1 MIIGGGAALY
11 GGFRSLGS
19 YDYGYGSMAAGGLG
33 AAVIGA
39 LITLAG
45 CVVYI
50 VFMALPSKPEG
61 ARFDDGA
68 AATPMPQGAYGA
80 PYSTP
85 VPRISPLERARTR
98 LQPAGPG
105 LRPAGHA
112 DPDYGQPAAPAP
124 DYGQV
129 PAPQY
134 GQPRPRPHSTAR
146 FRRCLKTPATNPQ
159 HLLSTRLPPA
169 TMPRNPGKASN
180 RYR

>member
-1 MIIGGGAALY
+1 ML
-11 GGFRSLGS
+11 FRSS

-85 VPRISPLERARTR
+85 VPPNFAAPNAPAPGFN
-98 LQPAGPG
+98 QPA
-105 LRPAGHA
+105 PAYGQPPMPT
-112 DPDYGQPAAPAP
+112 PDYGQPAAPAP

-134 GQPRPRPHSTAR
+134 GQPEAPAPQYGQVPPMPQNAGDESATPSEHTA
-146 FRRCLKTPATNPQ
+146 PAGDNAQKPWQ
-159 HLLSTRLPPA
+159 
-169 TMPRNPGKASN
+169 GQ
-180 RYR
+180 

>member
-1 MIIGGGAALY
+1 
-11 GGFRSLGS
+11 
-19 YDYGYGSMAAGGLG
+19 MAAGGLG

-85 VPRISPLERARTR
+85 VPPNFAAPNAPAPGFN
-98 LQPAGPG
+98 QPA
-105 LRPAGHA
+105 PAYGQPPMPT
-112 DPDYGQPAAPAP
+112 PDYGQPAAPTP

-134 GQPRPRPHSTAR
+134 GQPEAPAPQYGQVPPMPQNAGDESATPSEHTA
-146 FRRCLKTPATNPQ
+146 PAGDNAQKPWQ
-159 HLLSTRLPPA
+159 
-169 TMPRNPGKASN
+169 GQ
-180 RYR
+180 